1 MFMDIEKV
9 KSLVFELLGNDE
21 TGHGIDHI
29 KRVLRL
35 SLNFAD
41 IENADKD
48 LVTLIALLHDVDD
61 YKLFGMENAKE
72 LVNAKKI
79 MNDCEIDE
87 DIQEKVCEAIKC
99 IGYSKRLK
107 GITPT
112 TIEGCVVAD
121 ADMCDA
127 LGASGIIRTL
137 EYGKSHGRV
146 FFDPEVIPI
155 DDINADSYIGRNA
168 DTGVCH
174 MFEKILRLR
183 GMMLTSAGMDEASR
197 RHQFNID
204 FLYQLFDEEDCPDWK
219 EYLDNYLEKNK
230 IKCKK

>member
-1 MFMDIEKV
+1 MNNIEKV

-21 TGHGIDHI
+21 SGHGIDHI
-29 KRVLRL
+29 IRVVRL
-35 SLNFAD
+35 SLGFA
-41 IENADKD
+41 EKEGANKD

-79 MNDCEIDE
+79 MTDCEIDK
-87 DIQEKVCEAIKC
+87 DIQERVCDAIKC

-107 GITPT
+107 GISPT

-146 FFDPEVIPI
+146 FFDPKIVPI
-155 DDINADSYIGRNA
+155 DDIKASEYIGRNA

-174 MFEKILRLR
+174 MFEKILRLKD
-183 GMMLTSAGMDEASR
+183 MMLTSAGMDEASR

-204 FLYQLFDEEDCPDWK
+204 FLYQLFYEEDCPDWTR
-219 EYLDNYLEKNK
+219 YLDNYLEKNK

>member
-9 KSLVFELLGNDE
+9 RSLVFELLGNDE

-79 MNDCEIDE
+79 MNEI
-87 DIQEKVCEAIKC
+87 
-99 IGYSKRLK
+99 K
-107 GITPT
+107 G
-112 TIEGCVVAD
+112 
-121 ADMCDA
+121 
-127 LGASGIIRTL
+127 
-137 EYGKSHGRV
+137 
-146 FFDPEVIPI
+146 
-155 DDINADSYIGRNA
+155 
-168 DTGVCH
+168 
-174 MFEKILRLR
+174 
-183 GMMLTSAGMDEASR
+183 
-197 RHQFNID
+197 
-204 FLYQLFDEEDCPDWK
+204 
-219 EYLDNYLEKNK
+219 NYTYYY
-230 IKCKK
+230 